1 MRHSRPAAELA
12 EAGQTPVAV
21 AVNDQLRLL
30 LGVADALRPD
40 SPHGIR
46 RLHGLGLETVLAT
59 GDTREAAATTARAGL
74 RRYRHRRRRRPGAA
88 MAAADITLVHA
99 GIGAVANVVMLA
111 RATRTIIRQN
121 LGWAFRLQPDTCP
134 AGCGRRPAPRARRHG
149 RQLGHR
155 GRQRAAAAPLGKTGA
170 GRRPTAAA

>member
-74 RRYRHRRRRRPGAA
+74 RRYRHRRRRRLRP
-88 MAAADITLVHA
+88 
-99 GIGAVANVVMLA
+99 
-111 RATRTIIRQN
+111 RPSPRTQ
-121 LGWAFRLQPDTCP
+121 
-134 AGCGRRPAPRARRHG
+134 RR
-149 RQLGHR
+149 RQLIRWLKGLTVCR
-155 GRQRAAAAPLGKTGA
+155 GRVRV
-170 GRRPTAAA
+170 